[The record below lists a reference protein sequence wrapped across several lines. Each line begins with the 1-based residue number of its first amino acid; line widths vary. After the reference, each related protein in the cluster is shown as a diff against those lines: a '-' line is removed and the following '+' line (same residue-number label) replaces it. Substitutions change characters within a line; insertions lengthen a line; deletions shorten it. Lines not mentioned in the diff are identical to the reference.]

1 MTLPSTGII
10 SHDMIRNEMG
20 GLDPIELSFYYGAAP
35 GLPISGQIA
44 NSDFYG
50 ITNIFQTVIT
60 IGKTV
65 ANFGTTGRKGFGL
78 ADKTAFLHPEA
89 GQSFAA
95 FGQASQTKYVLG
107 GNDLYGLHAGLDY
120 PYSAGKWIVVTGS
133 STLGQGGAWDIMRG
147 RRVGDTEW
155 IYVNRKRDS
164 TGYGANIH
172 GIGYLLFNV
181 KTRQPEEPVNQFHSL
196 LWDTPVDDQ
205 IEVEFI

>member
-35 GLPISGQIA
+35 DLPTSGQIS

-50 ITNIFQTVIT
+50 ITNVFQTVIT
-60 IGKTV
+60 IGKMVHNTV
-65 ANFGTTGRKGFGL
+65 TGRKGFGL

-95 FGQASQTKYVLG
+95 FGSASVTKYILG
-107 GNDLYGLHAGLDY
+107 GFDLYGLHAGVGT
-120 PYSAGKWIVVTGS
+120 PYTTGKWVVVTGS
-133 STLGQGGAWDIMRG
+133 NPFGRSGAWDIMRG
-147 RRVGDTEW
+147 RRTTDTEW
-155 IYVNRKRDS
+155 ITVNREQFF
-164 TGYGANIH
+164 TAYGSNIH
-172 GIGYLLFNV
+172 GYGYILFNV
-181 KTRQPEEPVNQFHSL
+181 KTPYDDDPVNQFHSL
-196 LWDTPVDDQ
+196 LWKTPVGQQ